1 MSHHQPHHHKK
12 SHDPQPFPV
21 GAQAAA
27 GEAVVRSPPPAV
39 DRIRARAY
47 EIFAARNANGGQ
59 GDATSDWLQAERE
72 LTGAGTAQDQQD
84 PSIDLD
90 VTEARRAARGV

>member
-47 EIFAARNANGGQ
+47 EISQARKEGQ
-59 GDATSDWLQAERE
+59 GDAQADWAQAERE
-72 LTGAGTAQDQQD
+72 LKGPA
-84 PSIDLD
+84 
-90 VTEARRAARGV
+90 